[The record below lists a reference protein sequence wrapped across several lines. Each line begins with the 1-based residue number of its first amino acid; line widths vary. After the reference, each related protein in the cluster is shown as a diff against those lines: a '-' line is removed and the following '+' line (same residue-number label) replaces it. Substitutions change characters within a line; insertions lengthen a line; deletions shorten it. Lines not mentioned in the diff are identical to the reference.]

1 MGACLGRRSS
11 RDKSTDN
18 LGPNVH
24 AVINID
30 DLGRFLWVGKIEIT
44 RTELILLRQD
54 RNPTR
59 WPLKSLRR
67 YGYDADLFSFEA
79 GRRCDTGEGIYA
91 FRCSTAESLFRL
103 LQLNIQ
109 QSANEESIGSLF
121 NTVAPTSND
130 FNYITPNSRH
140 PLRISPSVCSDGT
153 INHSID
159 VGSNEV
165 DGDGNYLEP
174 IPTSRAARSLSF
186 FHSLGNNGHMPNTPD
201 SPGSINNIL
210 EVTSLNPLPNY
221 TNTGV
226 SNIYQEV
233 PLRAESSSSREKTAK
248 KLSLDI
254 PPQEQAPPVNL
265 DAASVSASPSD
276 KASSSQKNNNV
287 FAMPA
292 SPSRSLHNESAEA
305 IPTYM
310 NVQPGD
316 MTPKL
321 SASDERP
328 FSLRSSSSVS
338 HSTSFGSASFA
349 RANFSSDANHC
360 YENLEPSEVRPMLLR
375 SEQPRR
381 QSRNDVLNKMD
392 SFATSPTTN
401 SSDKS
406 SEPSTPVARRVNY
419 IVLDLDQPHS
429 QNGSATTPASSTS
442 PEVNP
447 KAATPSSANT
457 SPVRT
462 GSSNSGMIQSASISS
477 TNATGIASLLPPES
491 PKRGVFD
498 YATIDFNKTVALS
511 NSTAPSIDCEGSRR
525 TRHSSTAVP
534 NISTSGTAPSHSNSI
549 SD

>member
-30 DLGRFLWVGKIEIT
+30 DLGRFLWVGKIEIS

-186 FHSLGNNGHMPNTPD
+186 FHSLGNSTHMPNTPD

-226 SNIYQEV
+226 SNIYQEI
-233 PLRAESSSSREKTAK
+233 PLRAESSNTREKTAK

-254 PPQEQAPPVNL
+254 PPQEQAPPINL
-265 DAASVSASPSD
+265 NAASVSASSND

-292 SPSRSLHNESAEA
+292 SPSRSLHNGSSEA

-310 NVQPGD
+310 NVLPGD

-328 FSLRSSSSVS
+328 FMLRSSSSVS
-338 HSTSFGSASFA
+338 HSTSFGSASFS

-360 YENLEPSEVRPMLLR
+360 YENLEPNEVRPMLLR

-381 QSRNDVLNKMD
+381 QSRNDVFNKMD
-392 SFATSPTTN
+392 SFTTSPTTN

-447 KAATPSSANT
+447 KTATPSSANA
-457 SPVRT
+457 SPVRA
-462 GSSNSGMIQSASISS
+462 GSSNSGLIQSASISS
-477 TNATGIASLLPPES
+477 TNTTGIASLLPPES

-534 NISTSGTAPSHSNSI
+534 NISNSGTAPSHSNSI